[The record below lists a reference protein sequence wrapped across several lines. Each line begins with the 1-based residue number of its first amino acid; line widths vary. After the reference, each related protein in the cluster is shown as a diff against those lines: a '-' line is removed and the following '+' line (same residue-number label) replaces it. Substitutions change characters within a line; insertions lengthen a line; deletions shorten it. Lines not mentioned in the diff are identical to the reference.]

1 MLGLHNKPITHAFTP
16 HNNKKLPMT
25 DFTLQNLLDF
35 TQKEEEMVK
44 EFTPQNGTAEMEPCE
59 RSVKNLLAYSKALS
73 IRKSSKLKTLTL
85 VLN

>member
-1 MLGLHNKPITHAFTP
+1 MI
-16 HNNKKLPMT
+16 
-25 DFTLQNLLDF
+25 DFTLDDLMEF

-44 EFTPQNGTAEMEPCE
+44 EIFPVSELSNPEPCE

-73 IRKSSKLKTLTL
+73 IRKSRKLKTLSM